1 MAVYRQTPKCTFCGE
16 PTHKALNRDMSNV
29 PISERVY
36 GDNFIGW
43 FDLNHICKGLED
55 FRKEANNIWNK
66 HKDEEKS

>member
-1 MAVYRQTPKCTFCGE
+1 
-16 PTHKALNRDMSNV
+16 MSNV

-43 FDLNHICKGLED
+43 FDLNHTCKGLED